1 MKTKKSINK
10 YAEMLGNITF
20 NLLARCQEKEAHLA
34 EQHNLLEAELK
45 CLRLIGP
52 EESLNNQE
60 IAERM
65 NLSPSRLTRIIDGL
79 VRKGYMNRE
88 IDKED
93 RRNMKISLTSIGEN
107 LSNKI
112 NKAFVDI
119 HREILEDIDNSQHE
133 SLLTTMGN
141 LQLAVEKW
149 LQKSR

>member
-1 MKTKKSINK
+1 MKNKNINK
-10 YAEMLGNITF
+10 NAEVLGNLTF

-34 EQHNLLEAELK
+34 EQHSLLEAELK

-52 EESLNNQE
+52 EESLNNQD

-65 NLSPSRLTRIIDGL
+65 NLSASRLTRIIDGL
-79 VRKGYMNRE
+79 VRKGYLNRE

-107 LSNKI
+107 LANKI
-112 NKAFVDI
+112 NKAFIDI
-119 HREILEDIDNSQHE
+119 HKDILEEIDISQHE
-133 SLLTTMGN
+133 SLLITMGN

-149 LQKSR
+149 LQKPK